1 MATHTSILDL
11 RIPGT
16 EEPGGLQSMGSQT
29 VRLDWMT
36 FTLLT
41 VCLLSFFGHGNK
53 PDQEGLCSQRAYIL
67 VGQRSDNKINV
78 K

>member
-53 PDQEGLCSQRAYIL
+53 PDQEGLCFQRAYIL